1 MKSEII
7 HGYQSNDLLRKSL
20 NDLAGKVFGGLNFEG
35 WYQNGFWTD
44 NYVPYS
50 VVIDGKVVSN
60 VSVNRCD
67 MNYGGRIVHLI
78 QLGTVMT
85 DPDHRGKG
93 YSKALMEQILFD
105 YEGKTDGIYLY
116 ANDSVT
122 GFYPRF
128 GFIEKKE
135 YQYSKPVNPDTR
147 KTAVPVPMKMKSD
160 WDKMV
165 RILNETEQNSR
176 LYMVS
181 NSGLYMFYLSQFM
194 QENTFYIPGCDSYA
208 IAETE
213 DDTLILHTVIGKGDL
228 DQVIAAFG
236 KDVKNVVLN
245 FTPRNTEGWGRTEV
259 YEEDTHL
266 FVRGRFFE
274 ETAGDAYMFQAI
286 THA

>member
-1 MKSEII
+1 MEII
-7 HGYQSNDLLRKSL
+7 SNYQKDDRLRGSF
-20 NDLAGKVFGGLNFEG
+20 NDLAGKVFGGLSFEG
-35 WYQNGFWTD
+35 WYRNGFWTD

-50 VVIDGKVVSN
+50 VLIDGKIVSN

-67 MNYGGRIVHLI
+67 MNYEGKTVHLL

-85 DPDHRGKG
+85 DPAHRGKG
-93 YSKALMEQILFD
+93 YSKALMERILSD

-128 GFIEKKE
+128 GFVEKKE
-135 YQYSKPVNPDTR
+135 YQYAKAVEQRSK
-147 KTAVPVPMKMKSD
+147 KTAVPVPMKTISD
-160 WDKMV
+160 WDKMAG
-165 RILNETEQNSR
+165 ILDQTEQNGR

-194 QENTFYIPGCDSYA
+194 QENTFFIPECQTYA
-208 IAETE
+208 IAESE
-213 DDTLILHTVIGKGDL
+213 DGTLILHAVIGQGNP

-236 KDVKNVVLN
+236 KDVKNVVLD
-245 FTPRNTEGWGRTEV
+245 FTPKSTEGWTRNEV
-259 YEEDTHL
+259 FEEDTHL
-266 FVRGRFFE
+266 FVRGKFFE
-274 ETAGDAYMFQAI
+274 ETAGEFYMFQAI